1 MTEPNI
7 DVPHE
12 SPPSE
17 LALERDCIIF
27 IPGMGSGSVDQSI
40 AGVADRFARVLELN
54 AKDRTADFYTKI
66 EPATGLNDC
75 SGEVGTV
82 FRKDASGTRA
92 ILDIYKFD
100 YRSSLVDRYEKR
112 NLLVKA
118 LLLLAMLPGTTLRV
132 VGAMF
137 SRRSAKTRVEIFQ
150 LLYALGILSL
160 LVIYIGILFLAIW
173 KTAVELGLG
182 VPNPGAVPALL
193 GSYRPEWLSGY
204 VPGWVKNW
212 NLAKVSQAVVV
223 ISAAGA
229 VLLPSRLTVKTLIGQ
244 AAVISLS
251 MIYYLNLGEG
261 RSAIFG
267 KLESL
272 IDSLLKKSAI
282 AKREKING
290 GYRHVSVLAYSFGS
304 IVALDSFFP
313 TDRDPATVFKEVYAL
328 VTIGCPFD
336 FVRSLW
342 RGYFDS
348 RRKFAPNCPE
358 RWLNVYSPED
368 ILGSNFRNG
377 SERGDADVTVQGAAR
392 TKDPDVPLPQKN
404 IIFTQGVEYSRLS
417 WLDSF
422 TLLGLRSHGM
432 YWGANATETNCF
444 DDLVPEMFE
453 GDPALG

>member
-1 MTEPNI
+1 MTDPTTE
-7 DVPHE
+7 VPHE
-12 SPPSE
+12 EPANAEP
-17 LALERDCIIF
+17 LDRDCIIF
-27 IPGMGSGSVDQSI
+27 IPGMGSGSVDQST

-54 AKDRTADFYTKI
+54 AKDKTADFFTKI
-66 EPATGLNDC
+66 ELATGVNDC

-100 YRSSLVDRYEKR
+100 YRASLVDRYEKR
-112 NLLVKA
+112 NLLLKA
-118 LLLLAMLPGTTLRV
+118 ILLLAVLPGTTLRII
-132 VGAMF
+132 GALF
-137 SRRSAKTRVEIFQ
+137 SGGSAKTRVEIFQ
-150 LLYALGILSL
+150 LLYAIGILSL
-160 LVIYIGILFLAIW
+160 LVVYIGILFLAIW

-182 VPNPGAVPALL
+182 VPDPAAVPAFLKA
-193 GSYRPEWLSGY
+193 YRPEWMAGY
-204 VPGWVKNW
+204 LPGWLKFVGP
-212 NLAKVSQAVVV
+212 AKISQAVVV

-261 RSAIFG
+261 RSEIFG

-272 IDSLLKKSAI
+272 IDSVLKKSAI
-282 AKREKING
+282 AKRDKING
-290 GYRHVSVLAYSFGS
+290 SYRHVSVLAYSFGS

-313 TDRDPATVFKEVYAL
+313 TDRDPAVVFKEVHSL

-348 RRKFAPNCPE
+348 RRKFAPSTPE

-368 ILGSNFRNG
+368 ILGSNFRNSAG
-377 SERGDADVTVQGAAR
+377 RGDADVTVQGSAQTTDAA
-392 TKDPDVPLPQKN
+392 VPLPQKN
-404 IIFTQGVEYSRLS
+404 IVFTQGVEYSRLS

-444 DDLVPEMFE
+444 NDLVPVMFE
-453 GDPALG
+453 GDAALG